1 MDAPSTPSKDS
12 FPIALPSTS
21 SVQFSR
27 EQVRPGTYL
36 GKWPKCFE
44 ISSFLYKGS
53 QMSTAKGLLT
63 AGICILHFGL
73 APAALPQ
80 TRSISGGVRTASDIA
95 VKHTEVS
102 VDEGGTDV
110 TTDSGKFSFPLS
122 PRLRVGFPATFHV
135 AGWVITDPCVHGRGR
150 TYVPDP
156 DAESVAI
163 TVLPR
168 GDQQLLAQ
176 NSIDCLMKEKFSRI
190 EPKSGSAG
198 KPHASL
204 RSSPPVFAERGQPV
218 ITGWRT
224 SQHQGSGYATTLVA
238 ASYPASLVLALSWRT
253 AQKNSENNPSVTDE
267 FLTKQ
272 AKELGFT
279 TAELTEAIGRWA
291 KSVKDPYETGLAAL
305 YEGRYADASQ
315 YITESIKSSTS
326 DVLERTC

>member
-176 NSIDCLMKEKFSRI
+176 N
-190 EPKSGSAG
+190 
-198 KPHASL
+198 
-204 RSSPPVFAERGQPV
+204 
-218 ITGWRT
+218 
-224 SQHQGSGYATTLVA
+224 
-238 ASYPASLVLALSWRT
+238 
-253 AQKNSENNPSVTDE
+253 
-267 FLTKQ
+267 
-272 AKELGFT
+272 
-279 TAELTEAIGRWA
+279 
-291 KSVKDPYETGLAAL
+291 
-305 YEGRYADASQ
+305 
-315 YITESIKSSTS
+315 
-326 DVLERTC
+326 